1 MFKRVLFLYFLV
13 SWFFVYIAHWEESYN
28 CAYSW
33 KIEECVNNQETHRS
47 IEDFVCIQWSKER
60 IVYQIVLDEK
70 FKELDEEIEVFLDN
84 LYRSKNYYFWPSKI
98 QDFTVWVDLIEKLL
112 WDHWEYATRYNA
124 ICSTWEDWIVPEV
137 IECLWWTT
145 SNINV
150 KDFLEWS
157 QCVSMYKTKLN
168 LYKDIAYNILKENK
182 QNILRDNHK
191 YFTQSQRKSYDKLI
205 DLVRINIW
213 YIERLWK
220 KWPSKT
226 RYVN

>member
-13 SWFFVYIAHWEESYN
+13 SGFFVYIAHGEESYN
-28 CAYSW
+28 CAYSG

-47 IEDFVCIQWSKER
+47 IEDFVCIQGSKER

-84 LYRSKNYYFWPSKI
+84 LYRSKNYYFGPSKI
-98 QDFTVWVDLIEKLL
+98 QDFTVGVDLIEKLL
-112 WDHWEYATRYNA
+112 GDHGEYATRYNA
-124 ICSTWEDWIVPEV
+124 ICSTGEDGIVPEV
-137 IECLWWTT
+137 IECLGGTT

-150 KDFLEWS
+150 KDFLEGS

-205 DLVRINIW
+205 DLVRINIG